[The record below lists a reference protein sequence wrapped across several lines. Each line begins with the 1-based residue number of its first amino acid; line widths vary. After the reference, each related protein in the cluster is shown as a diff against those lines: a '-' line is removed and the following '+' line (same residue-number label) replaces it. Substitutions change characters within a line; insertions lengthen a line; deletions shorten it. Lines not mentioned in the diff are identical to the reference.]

1 MINEATT
8 NVSNDDIIEGI
19 KDAMTVKPNRTQR
32 RMTAKKARKQGN
44 KHYESYSRH
53 GKPSR
58 QVAFGYI
65 GTCGVYTDA
74 KQARDIKRTNKLK
87 EWGVLNV

>member
-1 MINEATT
+1 MIDETT
-8 NVSNDDIIEGI
+8 ASMLNGDIIEGI
-19 KDAMTVKPNRTQR
+19 KDAMTIKPNRAQR

-44 KHYESYSRH
+44 KHYESYSRN

-65 GTCGVYTDA
+65 GACGVYTDA
-74 KQARDIKRTNKLK
+74 KQARDLKRTDKLK